1 MVMFTLD
8 NKNVIGF
15 LVSVIFAV
23 VDHGALRMR
32 TQGTDSPSQT
42 RQKEDVPPPHLGYLK
57 APS

>member
-1 MVMFTLD
+1 MFTLN

-42 RQKEDVPPPHLGYLK
+42 RRKEDVPPFGYLK
-57 APS
+57 VPS